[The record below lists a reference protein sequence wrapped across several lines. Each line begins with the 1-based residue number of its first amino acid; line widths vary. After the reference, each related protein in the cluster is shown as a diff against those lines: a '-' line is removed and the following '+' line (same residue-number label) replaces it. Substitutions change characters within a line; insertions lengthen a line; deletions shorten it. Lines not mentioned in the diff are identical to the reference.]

1 MKDNLYYHEKD
12 KTQYLQTFKR
22 YPVTLSHG
30 KGSHLYDVEGNEYID
45 FLGGIAVNA
54 LGYGHPKLTSAIC
67 SQAEKMIHI
76 SNFFTSP
83 VQVRCSEKLLEISGM
98 DRVFFTNS
106 GAESVEGTIK
116 VARKYAHSQGRGG
129 QIISFTGSFHGRT
142 MATIATGKAKM
153 QRGFEPIPKGF
164 LMAEFNNLDSVKRLI
179 SDETA
184 AIVIEPIQGEGGI
197 NVSKPCFIRALRSLC
212 DQENILLIFDEVQ
225 SGIGRTGAWFAKDHY
240 KVQPDLMS
248 VAKGLGG
255 GMPVGAFL
263 CSEKVGRAMDFGD
276 HGTTFGGNPLACA
289 AALACMESIESEGL
303 MESALEK
310 EDYLRNRIEEEF
322 GDKITEVRGAGLMI
336 GIEFPFET
344 KSVVL
349 DLLHEGIIANATA
362 GNVLRLVPP
371 LVINE
376 VDIEALITA
385 LHKVISKSY
394 SHA

>member
-1 MKDNLYYHEKD
+1 MKNNLYYHQKD
-12 KTQYLQTFKR
+12 KAQYLQTFKR
-22 YPVTLSHG
+22 YPVSFSHG
-30 KGSHLYDVEGNEYID
+30 KGSHLFDVEGNEYID

-54 LGYGHPKLTSAIC
+54 LGYGHPRLTKAIC
-67 SQAEKMIHI
+67 AQAEKMIHI

-83 VQVRCSEKLLEISGM
+83 SQVECSEKLLEVSGM

-153 QRGFEPIPKGF
+153 QRGFEPIPRGF
-164 LMAEFNNLDSVKRLI
+164 LMAEFNNIDSVKRLI

-184 AIVIEPIQGEGGI
+184 AIIIEPIQGEGGI
-197 NVSKPCFIRALRSLC
+197 NVAKPCFIRALRSLC
-212 DQENILLIFDEVQ
+212 DEENILLIFDEVQ
-225 SGIGRTGAWFAKDHY
+225 SGIGRTGKWFAKDHY

-263 CSEKVGRAMDFGD
+263 CREKVAQAMDFGD

-289 AALACMESIESEGL
+289 AALACMDAIEDENL
-303 MESALEK
+303 MAEALEK
-310 EDYLRNRIEEEF
+310 EEYLRTRIEQEF
-322 GDKITEVRGAGLMI
+322 SGEITEIRGAGLMI

-344 KSVVL
+344 KAL
-349 DLLHEGIIANATA
+349 AADLLKEGIISNSTA

-371 LVINE
+371 LVITKD
-376 VDIEALITA
+376 DIEAMIKAMQNTL
-385 LHKVISKSY
+385 SKNY
-394 SHA
+394 ANV

>member
-1 MKDNLYYHEKD
+1 MKNNLYYHQKD
-12 KTQYLQTFKR
+12 KAQYLQTFKR
-22 YPVTLSHG
+22 YPVSFSHG
-30 KGSHLYDVEGNEYID
+30 KGSHLFDVEGNEYID

-54 LGYGHPKLTSAIC
+54 LGYGHPRLTKAIC
-67 SQAEKMIHI
+67 EQTEKLIHI

-83 VQVRCSEKLLEISGM
+83 SQVECSEKLLEVSGM

-153 QRGFEPIPKGF
+153 QRGFEPIPRGF
-164 LMAEFNNLDSVKRLI
+164 LMAEFNNIDSVKRLI

-184 AIVIEPIQGEGGI
+184 AIIIEPIQGEGGI
-197 NVSKPCFIRALRSLC
+197 NVAKPCFIRALRTLC
-212 DQENILLIFDEVQ
+212 DEENILLIFDEVQ
-225 SGIGRTGAWFAKDHY
+225 SGIGRTGKWFAKDHY

-263 CSEKVGRAMDFGD
+263 CREKVAQAMDFGD

-289 AALACMESIESEGL
+289 AALACLDTIEDENL
-303 MESALEK
+303 MAEALEK
-310 EDYLRNRIEEEF
+310 EEYLRTRIEQEF
-322 GDKITEVRGAGLMI
+322 SGEITEIRGAGLMI

-344 KSVVL
+344 KAL
-349 DLLHEGIIANATA
+349 AAELLKEGIISNSTA

-371 LVINE
+371 LVITKD
-376 VDIEALITA
+376 DIEALIKAMQNT
-385 LHKVISKSY
+385 LSKNY
-394 SHA
+394 ANV